1 MRNLLR
7 GAFLALVLAPACGA
21 TADDKS
27 KNWVADAARG
37 QALSERLCASCHVV
51 RPDQARGAVASLP
64 SFRAMTNLPKM
75 RIFAVLVAPHRPMPN
90 MALTR
95 NEIADIMAYIE
106 EIRREQAGEP
116 ATKSAPRKKPIYPSP
131 S

>member
-7 GAFLALVLAPACGA
+7 GVALALAFALANDAA
-21 TADDKS
+21 ADDKQ
-27 KNWVADAARG
+27 KWVADAGRG
-37 QALSERLCASCHVV
+37 EKLSESLCASCHVV
-51 RPDQARGAVASLP
+51 RSDQKRGAVAGLP
-64 SFRAMTNLPKM
+64 SFSVMAQMPNM

-95 NEIADIMAYIE
+95 NEIADIMAYIQE
-106 EIRREQAGEP
+106 LRRKQTGEP
-116 ATKSAPRKKPIYPSP
+116 PTKSTPRKKPIYPSP